1 MYIPSAREGQCVDV
15 LAGCDDNSL
24 DLLYRLDIFVS
35 LIFKDVLEPEHTDDC
50 PLRMTH
56 VAFPLMT

>member
-24 DLLYRLDIFVS
+24 DLLYHLNIFVY
-35 LIFKDVLEPEHTDDC
+35 LIFEDVLKP
-50 PLRMTH
+50 
-56 VAFPLMT
+56 